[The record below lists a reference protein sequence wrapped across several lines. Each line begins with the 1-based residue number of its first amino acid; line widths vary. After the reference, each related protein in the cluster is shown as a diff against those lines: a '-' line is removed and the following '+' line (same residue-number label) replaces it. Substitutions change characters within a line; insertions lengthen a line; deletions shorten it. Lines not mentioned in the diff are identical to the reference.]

1 MGFRAIQARSAQHTE
16 RNWPVAAAPARTRPQ
31 PSSLRRRAALD
42 AAAQTPTGPRPGGSA
57 LPSPIV
63 RIARRQHRARRRQ
76 VAGVVVVAQQL
87 AVERVVVAVEQVL
100 DA

>member
-1 MGFRAIQARSAQHTE
+1 MPAHDNG
-16 RNWPVAAAPARTRPQ
+16 AAFPLEAP
-31 PSSLRRRAALD
+31 SL
-42 AAAQTPTGPRPGGSA
+42 PTGPPRPGGSA
-57 LPSPIV
+57 LPSPVV

-100 DA
+100 DAQAQLVVGVMRYWLTRSTVV